1 MTYSQGSTIQASD
14 YNTFVSGTGN
24 NLSNVWGVGSG
35 SFGWGQNTTN
45 IANVAISSTVSSV
58 SWATLVANLT
68 SAVAQT
74 GSGVTLPA
82 QPVPGNTITAL
93 ANIATAINAIT
104 ANRGNAVASGTT
116 YGTFSGTVSKATGT
130 GSGQSAWTITFT
142 NTVQFANATAARYF
156 FNAGGLI
163 KLMYGKSSTGTSNDP
178 TWNTLAGQ
186 CGNIF
191 FAGNVNGSANIAGT
205 VYNAGATRIGG
216 SGGTQSTLATVNGF
230 YNLTPGGAAVT
241 LFKLT
246 DATSPYTN
254 DYIQSNVSLD
264 SNSQNLIF
272 TTTWVDGGTSTAG
285 ATRNISGGTQVAS
298 PATAIGSATGPTT
311 LLNYIPPSINNLT
324 NSWGTPNITCTVA

>member
-163 KLMYGKSSTGTSNDP
+163 KI
-178 TWNTLAGQ
+178 Q
-186 CGNIF
+186 
-191 FAGNVNGSANIAGT
+191 VNKN
-205 VYNAGATRIGG
+205 
-216 SGGTQSTLATVNGF
+216 
-230 YNLTPGGAAVT
+230 
-241 LFKLT
+241 
-246 DATSPYTN
+246 
-254 DYIQSNVSLD
+254 
-264 SNSQNLIF
+264 
-272 TTTWVDGGTSTAG
+272 
-285 ATRNISGGTQVAS
+285 
-298 PATAIGSATGPTT
+298 ATGLTGDPAWNRGTRW
-311 LLNYIPPSINNLT
+311 PP
-324 NSWGTPNITCTVA
+324 